1 MMYGNIELIK
11 SKVELVTEDDPLKKI
26 ELAGRTCYKSED
38 KITADSANKFVQM
51 LYKREHWAMLEHAQ
65 LFFESHKE
73 TAFEELLKHA
83 PSSFVNITC
92 HEDKDTGD
100 CRTLVSGNI
109 RAFLDCDWIK
119 LDPYASNPVIFDD
132 QQSKMLQGY
141 GFSCAR
147 TTLGIPD
154 NMLNQS
160 EKLAHRYMTLRFT
173 CDRGVSHELVRHRPC
188 SFAQESTRYVNY
200 QDRQIQFIEPANWES
215 GWAQQDREL
224 FIKGCQLSAET
235 YATLLANGKTPQ
247 QARAMLPNALK
258 TEIVV
263 TANDLEWLH
272 IFDLRCSPAAHP
284 DMQRVAYMAKSIYEN
299 LRGVNVY
306 HE

>member
-38 KITADSANKFVQM
+38 KITVDSANKFVQM

-73 TAFEELLKHA
+73 MAFEELLKHS
-83 PSSFVNITC
+83 PSCFVNITC
-92 HEDKDTGD
+92 NENEATGD

-119 LDPYASNPVIFDD
+119 LDPYASNPIILDD
-132 QQSKMLQGY
+132 QQTKMLQHY
-141 GFSCAR
+141 GFSCVK
-147 TTLGIPD
+147 THLDISD
-154 NMLNQS
+154 DMLNES
-160 EKLAHRYMTLRFT
+160 EKLAHRYMTLSFT

-200 QDRQIQFIEPANWES
+200 QNRQIQFIEPADWDNWCER
-215 GWAQQDREL
+215 DREL
-224 FIKGCQLSAET
+224 FIKGCQQCAET
-235 YATLLANGKTPQ
+235 YSTLLANGKTPQ

-258 TEIVV
+258 TEVVV

-272 IFDLRCSPAAHP
+272 IFGLRCSPAAHP

-299 LRGVNVY
+299 LRGMNIA
-306 HE
+306 

>member
-1 MMYGNIELIK
+1 MYGNIELIK
-11 SKVELVTEDDPLKKI
+11 SKVELVTEEDPLKKI

-38 KITADSANKFVQM
+38 KITVDSSNRFVQM
-51 LYKREHWAMLEHAQ
+51 LYKRKHWAMLEHAQ

-73 TAFEELLKHA
+73 VAFKDLLDQL
-83 PSSFVNITC
+83 PSHFINITC
-92 HEDKDTGD
+92 YENEETGD

-109 RAFLDCDWIK
+109 RAFLDCDWIS
-119 LDPYASNPVIFDD
+119 LDPYASNPVVFNDE
-132 QQSKMLQGY
+132 QSKRLQGY

-154 NMLNQS
+154 NMLS
-160 EKLAHRYMTLRFT
+160 DAEKLAHRYMSLRFT
-173 CDRGVSHELVRHRPC
+173 CDRGVGHELVRHRPC

-200 QDRQIQFIEPANWES
+200 QNRQIQFIEPADWDS

-224 FIKGCQLSAET
+224 FIKGCQFSAET

-284 DMQRVAYMAKSIYEN
+284 DMQRVACMAKSIYEN
-299 LRGVNVY
+299 LRSVSVHYEN
-306 HE
+306 